1 MNRSNYFRQRLLHW
15 HHSVN
20 KRQLPWK
27 GEKDVYRIWLSEI
40 ILQQTRAEQGWKYY
54 ERFVNQYPTVQKLA
68 NAPLEEV
75 YKLWEGLG
83 YYNRCRNLH
92 STAQFVAFELNGK
105 FPDSFETIIEL
116 KGVGPYTA
124 AAIASFGFG
133 LPHAV
138 VDGNVFRVLSR
149 FFGIGTPIDSTEGK
163 KQFQLLATECLDT
176 IDPAAY
182 NQAIM
187 DFGATVCKPDL
198 PDCRNCN
205 LKTKCVAYE
214 KAIVNELPVKEKK
227 NEIRNRWFR
236 FYILELN
243 GTFAIQKRIGKDVWG
258 NLYEFPNEEYKT
270 EKEWKKADTSSTEAW
285 FKSRKIKHSFTVLSA
300 SKPIKQ
306 QLSHQLIYGNAVLV
320 QLKGKHTV
328 SQDWEWKT
336 ANQLKQLPF
345 PKLLNDFLKAGVL
358 ELFAAKHTTVTQKT

>member
-1 MNRSNYFRQRLLHW
+1 MDKSNYFRQKLLHW
-15 HHSVN
+15 HRTIN
-20 KRQLPWK
+20 ERELPWK

-40 ILQQTRAEQGWKYY
+40 ILQQTRAEQGLKYY

-68 NAPLEEV
+68 KAPIEEV

-92 STAQFVAFELNGK
+92 TTAQFIAFELKGK
-105 FPDSFETIIEL
+105 FPSTYETILEL

-149 FFGIGTPIDSTEGK
+149 YFGLDIAIDSTKGK
-163 KQFQLLATECLDT
+163 KLFQQLAAECLDT
-176 IDPAAY
+176 TSPAFY

-198 PDCRNCN
+198 PDCLNCPI
-205 LKTKCVAYE
+205 KGKCTAFE
-214 KAIVNELPVKEKK
+214 QQLVNELPVKAKK
-227 NEIRNRWFR
+227 NKIRSRWFR
-236 FYILELN
+236 FYLLMHDGKI
-243 GTFAIQKRIGKDVWG
+243 AVQKRTGKDIWS
-258 NLYEFPNEEYKT
+258 NLYEFPNEEYAN
-270 EKEWKKADTSSTEAW
+270 EKEWKAADTSSTELW
-285 FKSRKIKHSFTVLSA
+285 LKKNNISKHQRQITTT
-300 SKPIKQ
+300 KPIKQ
-306 QLSHQLIYGNAVLV
+306 QLSHQLIHGVAVAV
-320 QLKGKHTV
+320 QLNGKQVLH
-328 SQDWEWKT
+328 SKLEWKT
-336 ANQLKQLPF
+336 LAQLKQLPF

-358 ELFAAKHTTVTQKT
+358 ELFTWKHTTVNQKT

>member
-1 MNRSNYFRQRLLHW
+1 MDRSNYFRKKLLHW
-15 HHSVN
+15 HHSAN

-40 ILQQTRAEQGWKYY
+40 ILQQTRAGQGWKYY
-54 ERFVNQYPTVQKLA
+54 ERFVNQYPTVQQLA

-92 STAQFVAFELNGK
+92 STAQFIAFELKGK
-105 FPDSFETIIEL
+105 FPDTYETIIEL

-149 FFGIGTPIDSTEGK
+149 FFGIDTPIDSTDGK
-163 KQFQLLATECLDT
+163 KQFQQLATECLDKAG
-176 IDPAAY
+176 AASY

-198 PDCRNCN
+198 PDCSNCH
-205 LKTKCVAYE
+205 LKKKCIAFE

-227 NEIRNRWFR
+227 NKIRKRWFR
-236 FYILELN
+236 FYILMN
-243 GTFAIQKRIGKDVWG
+243 MDKIAVQKRSAKDVWS
-258 NLYEFPNEEYKT
+258 NLYEFPNQEYFS
-270 EKEWKKADTSSTEAW
+270 EKEWKQSDDLATEQWWQSQKMKQSYSILSTT
-285 FKSRKIKHSFTVLSA
+285 KS
-300 SKPIKQ
+300 IKQ
-306 QLSHQLIYGNAVLV
+306 QLSHQLIYGNAVLIF
-320 QLKGKHTV
+320 LPGKKT
-328 SQDWEWKT
+328 SKNNWEWKT
-336 ANQLKQLPF
+336 AEEFKQLPF

-358 ELFAAKHTTVTQKT
+358 ELFTKKHTTVKQKT

>member
-1 MNRSNYFRQRLLHW
+1 MDRSKYFRQKLLHW
-15 HHSVN
+15 HHTLN
-20 KRQLPWK
+20 KRELPWK

-92 STAQFVAFELNGK
+92 STAQYIAGELKGK
-105 FPDSFETIIEL
+105 FPDTYESIIEL
-116 KGVGPYTA
+116 KGIGPYTA
-124 AAIASFGFG
+124 AAIASFGFD

-149 FFGIGTPIDSTEGK
+149 FFGINMAIDSTEGK
-163 KQFQLLATECLDT
+163 KQFQELANQCLDVSA
-176 IDPAAY
+176 PAAY

-198 PDCRNCN
+198 PECSNCI
-205 LKTKCVAYE
+205 LKTKCIAFE
-214 KAIVNELPVKEKK
+214 KRMVNQLPVKEKK
-227 NEIRNRWFR
+227 NKVRNRWFR
-236 FYILELN
+236 FYVIGLN
-243 GTFAIQKRIGKDVWG
+243 GAFAVQKRTGKDVWG

-270 EKEWKKADTSSTEAW
+270 EKEWKLADNSSAEKW
-285 FKSRKIKHSFTVLSA
+285 LKSHKIKQSFTVLTTT
-300 SKPIKQ
+300 KPIKQ
-306 QLSHQLIYGNAVLV
+306 QLSHQLIYGKAVLI
-320 QLKGKHTV
+320 QLKGKQV
-328 SQDWEWKT
+328 VLQDCEWKT
-336 ANQLKQLPF
+336 VNELNQLPF

-358 ELFAAKHTTVTQKT
+358 ELFAARHTTVKQKT